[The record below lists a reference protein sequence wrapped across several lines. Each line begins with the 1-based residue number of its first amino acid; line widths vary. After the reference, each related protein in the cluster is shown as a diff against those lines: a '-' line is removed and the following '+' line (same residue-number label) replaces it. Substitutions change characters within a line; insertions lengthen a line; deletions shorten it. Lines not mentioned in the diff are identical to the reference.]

1 MISRELKIFFFN
13 KSFACLFHSSIF
25 EQKNYTV
32 IASWVHL
39 RLNKQ
44 YILPFLPSLDFM
56 MPNVLAQAVFAV
68 FQIGEG
74 SHNKKHAQKR
84 NLQHGQD

>member
-1 MISRELKIFFFN
+1 MISHELKIFFLIQVLLVYFIQV
-13 KSFACLFHSSIF
+13 FF
-25 EQKNYTV
+25 EQKNYSV

-44 YILPFLPSLDFM
+44 YILPLLPSLDFM

-74 SHNKKHAQKR
+74 SHNKKHTQKK